1 MRVRRLFFVLVLVL
15 AAIVASAQQITE
27 QQAKVRALQYLS
39 AKAPAKSRGL
49 AGNISRLK
57 SARVEANSIYAF
69 NVDGGGYVIA
79 SGDSRAL
86 PVLGYSDKGCIDW
99 DNMPDNMRWWLKS
112 YDEAMASLSA
122 TKDFVDG
129 NCQRDRQQTRT
140 PKAAIEPMIT
150 TMWFQLGPYNHDCPL
165 YDGANPQWRGTR
177 CVTGCIATAMAQM
190 MNYHQW
196 PKSACKEIPA
206 YDLETTYEKDE
217 KTWHIDGLPPVTFDW
232 ANMTDTYDRQ
242 SSKAENKAVSTL
254 MSYCGRSVRM
264 NYTPEASASNSQK
277 VVEALVRYFGYD
289 DAVHIANRIQYSID
303 EWEDLIYSELAAKR
317 PVQYGGFTDLSEGHS
332 FICDG
337 YDGDGFFHINWGW
350 SGDNNGYYSLAVLN
364 PYNNESVGASKSCLG
379 FCLCQDAI
387 IDFKPAPEGYEPQR
401 VIPLAFLYDDD
412 PVNIIAPD
420 SAFFTYAF
428 LSCSYDE
435 ILVDFAFGTRE
446 ADGTLTP
453 LYKGDPADTIVYNF
467 EYNYHVAWVD
477 STRFEPGESQVLY
490 PMVKFY
496 NLPGSDWQLLGSK
509 EFYVTAG
516 RTPEGQFYLYRNT
529 PQLEI
534 IQAAFVS
541 DSVVIGDQNLFTLT
555 IRNLREEEST
565 IPLYLLPY
573 YYGKVKPDDIT
584 DETPYT
590 QGDAFVSGAYLRPG
604 EESDV
609 TFCVKPMHGGT
620 IRLKL
625 CLADTTLLA
634 ETVIEVDAKET
645 DAIDRVT
652 VDKTV
657 ATYTDLWG
665 RRLQGR
671 PARKGIYI
679 RGRRKEIVR

>member
-1 MRVRRLFFVLVLVL
+1 MCIRRLFFVLVLVL

-27 QQAKVRALQYLS
+27 QQAKLRVLRYLS
-39 AKAPAKSRGL
+39 AKAPAKTRGL
-49 AGNISRLK
+49 AGHISRLK
-57 SARVEANSIYAF
+57 PARLETNSIYAF
-69 NVDGGGYVIA
+69 NVDGGGFVIA

-122 TKDFVDG
+122 TNDFVDG
-129 NCQRDRQQTRT
+129 VSQRDHQQTRA

-150 TMWFQLGPYNHDCPL
+150 TKWFQLGPYNHDCPI
-165 YDGANPQWRGTR
+165 YDGANPKWRGTR
-177 CVTGCIATAMAQM
+177 CVTGCVATAMAQM

-196 PKSACKEIPA
+196 PKSTCKEIPA
-206 YDLETTYEKDE
+206 YDLETAYEDSK
-217 KTWHIDGLPPVTFDW
+217 KVWHIDGLPAVTFDW

-254 MSYCGRSVRM
+254 MSYCGQSVST
-264 NYTPEASASNSQK
+264 NYTPEASSSNSQK

-289 DAVHIANRIQYSID
+289 DSVHVVHRIQYSID

-317 PVQYGGFTDLSEGHS
+317 PVMYAGYSDLSEGHS

-337 YDGDGFFHINWGW
+337 CDSDGFFHINWGW
-350 SGDNNGYYSLAVLN
+350 SGDNNGYFSLAVLN
-364 PYNNESVGASKSCLG
+364 PYNNVSVGASKSRLGYCLS
-379 FCLCQDAI
+379 QEAI
-387 IDFKPAPEGYEPQR
+387 IGFKPAPEGYEPR
-401 VIPLAFLYDDD
+401 HVIPQAFLYNDD
-412 PVNIIAPD
+412 PVNIVAPD
-420 SAFFTYAF
+420 SAYFTYAF
-428 LSCSYDE
+428 ISYTYDE
-435 ILVDFAFGTRE
+435 ILVDFAFGTCE

-453 LYKGDPADTIVYNF
+453 LYKGDPTDTIVYNLD
-467 EYNYHVAWVD
+467 YNYHIVCVD

-490 PMVKFY
+490 PMAKFY
-496 NLPGSDWQLLGSK
+496 NLPGYDWQLLGAK

-516 RTPEGQFYLYRNT
+516 RTREGQYYLYRNT

-534 IQAAFVS
+534 IQTAFVN
-541 DSVVIGDQNLFTLT
+541 DSVVIGDQNLLTLT

-565 IPLYLLPY
+565 VPLYLLPY
-573 YYGKVKPDDIT
+573 YYGKVNPDDIT

-590 QGDAFVSGAYLRPG
+590 EGDPFGSGAYLRPG
-604 EESDV
+604 EDSDV
-609 TFCVKPMHGGT
+609 TFCMKPMRGGT

-625 CLADTTLLA
+625 CLADSTLLA
-634 ETVIEVDAKET
+634 ESVIEVDAEEP

-652 VDKTV
+652 VDKSV
-657 ATYTDLWG
+657 ATYTDLGG

-679 RGRRKEIVR
+679 RERRKEIVR